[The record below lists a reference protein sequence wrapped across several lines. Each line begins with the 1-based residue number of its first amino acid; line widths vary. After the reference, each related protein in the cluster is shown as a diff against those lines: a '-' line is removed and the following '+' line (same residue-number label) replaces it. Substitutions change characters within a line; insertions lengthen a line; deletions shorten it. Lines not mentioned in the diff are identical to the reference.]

1 MVRSRG
7 YQSSNIA
14 ISRQRW
20 QRHIYYR
27 RRIKV
32 ACALSNSPA
41 FKWPWVTLKWT
52 PVSRSQSQYSL
63 NGAFDPLHVWFYLAQ
78 GFQGRQIEWRCL
90 RFDKIQDGGQ
100 KPSRYTK
107 IAITLQP
114 VRQWRDWCLVLG
126 WRFRL
131 SLDFYHRAFIH
142 ALLLRVTLAS
152 ARFSFLKTLCSA
164 FLKSCLQT
172 ACTGSTSCNCT
183 IFKIIITTTTIN
195 DNKSI
200 CVCKFITN

>member
-142 ALLLRVTLAS
+142 ALLSRVTLAS
-152 ARFSFLKTLCSA
+152 ARL
-164 FLKSCLQT
+164 SCTFT
-172 ACTGSTSCNCT
+172 ALRLWLGETKGIWSVIRPFAAVPRGSPRDMGRHTAYQSINQS
-183 IFKIIITTTTIN
+183 IFY
-195 DNKSI
+195 
-200 CVCKFITN
+200 